1 MFKLSGS
8 KQNNLAID
16 EFIDLMTKD
25 NVYFRTL
32 KIDGTFGKARTHFE
46 QKIHLVLKNKFHQ
59 LKEAFRIY
67 RMRGEEIDYEK
78 FTYVMKKLDINDLVV
93 SK

>member
-46 QKIHLVLKNKFHQ
+46 
-59 LKEAFRIY
+59 
-67 RMRGEEIDYEK
+67 
-78 FTYVMKKLDINDLVV
+78 
-93 SK
+93 